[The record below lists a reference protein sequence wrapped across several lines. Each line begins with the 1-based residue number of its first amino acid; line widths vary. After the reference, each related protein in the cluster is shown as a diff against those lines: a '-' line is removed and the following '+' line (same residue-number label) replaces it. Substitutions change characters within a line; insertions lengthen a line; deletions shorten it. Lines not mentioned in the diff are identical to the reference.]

1 MKKKVLKK
9 CMVKHII
16 TVYKNKLYIMKK
28 ITKMKQSN
36 KTTNRKKMKFDDGG
50 LVSWANKY
58 IDDNFRTGA
67 NKKASAVNKTV
78 EKKLEPVKKAVNGTG
93 KSSTGSWSSIKDAAA
108 SISKAAAAAKAKAVA
123 SSKATI
129 QANQPNLLKPQQKL
143 TDGTTKPAGSAAT
156 AKSAGAAAAK
166 AAATKSTFNLD
177 AEVKKAMSG
186 AYGSGAAR
194 KSALGDNYS
203 KVQAEINKRTAA
215 KKSTTAPKAE
225 TKRETPSMSTKSPQE
240 AMKSASTPQSKAKSE
255 QVDSSN
261 DDNML
266 VNKPGYGAKK
276 KLGGAVKKMFKKKKR

>member
-1 MKKKVLKK
+1 
-9 CMVKHII
+9 
-16 TVYKNKLYIMKK
+16 MKK

-50 LVSWANKY
+50 LVSRVNKF
-58 IDDNFRTGA
+58 IDDSFRTGA
-67 NKKASAVNKTV
+67 NKKVSAANTAVQ
-78 EKKLEPVKKAVNGTG
+78 KKLEPVRKAVSGTG
-93 KSSTGSWSSIKDAAA
+93 KSSTGSWDNIK
-108 SISKAAAAAKAKAVA
+108 AAAAKAVAAAKTKAAA
-123 SSKATI
+123 STKATI
-129 QANQPNLLKPQQKL
+129 QAYQPLMLKPQQKS
-143 TDGTTKPAGSAAT
+143 TDGTTKPAT
-156 AKSAGAAAAK
+156 KAAANPATK
-166 AAATKSTFNLD
+166 PATKSTFNLD

-225 TKRETPSMSTKSPQE
+225 TKRETPSMSTKSTQE

>member
-1 MKKKVLKK
+1 
-9 CMVKHII
+9 
-16 TVYKNKLYIMKK
+16 MKK

-36 KTTNRKKMKFDDGG
+36 NITNRKKMKFDDGG
-50 LVSWANKY
+50 IISSVNKF
-58 IDDNFRTGA
+58 IDDSFRTGA
-67 NKKASAVNKTV
+67 NKKVSAANTAVQ
-78 EKKLEPVKKAVNGTG
+78 KKLEPVRKALSGTG
-93 KSSTGSWSSIKDAAA
+93 KSSTGSWSSNALKDAAA
-108 SISKAAAAAKAKAVA
+108 SISKAAAAAKAKAAA
-123 SSKATI
+123 STKATI
-129 QANQPNLLKPQQKL
+129 QANQPYILKPQQKS
-143 TDGTTKPAGSAAT
+143 TDGTTKPAT
-156 AKSAGAAAAK
+156 K

-225 TKRETPSMSTKSPQE
+225 TKRETPSMSTKSTQE